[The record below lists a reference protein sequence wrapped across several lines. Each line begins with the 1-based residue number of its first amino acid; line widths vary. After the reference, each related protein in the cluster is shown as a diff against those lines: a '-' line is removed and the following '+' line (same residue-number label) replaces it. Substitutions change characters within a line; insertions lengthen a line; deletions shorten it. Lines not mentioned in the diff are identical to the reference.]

1 MRGFEAG
8 DLTERHSGRP
18 TLKVKNK
25 EGRFVFNVNERL
37 GSIRGGGGDVARFI
51 GPDTCYDNGF
61 GGYDDVEGV

>member
-1 MRGFEAG
+1 M
-8 DLTERHSGRP
+8 TELWP

-25 EGRFVFNVNERL
+25 GGRFVFNVNERF
-37 GSIRGGGGDVARFI
+37 GSIRGGGVARFI